1 MATDKRI
8 DILIKAI
15 DVMGTDYYIQIVV
28 MDDAAETWYPM
39 IRKSQRQ
46 DCKD

>member
-1 MATDKRI
+1 MANDNRL
-8 DILIKAI
+8 DILIKALKTLG
-15 DVMGTDYYIQIVV
+15 DDYYVQIVV